1 MNTGSFNSAFKVWN
15 ASTGAIIIGI
25 YDSNHNF
32 GGYGMH
38 SRPDSNRM
46 IMASYIGSYTPA
58 IATFDVA
65 TTALDWAIFVTG
77 FAGISMEVYY
87 LNNTHYVFSTNA

>member
-1 MNTGSFNSAFKVWN
+1 
-15 ASTGAIIIGI
+15 
-25 YDSNHNF
+25 
-32 GGYGMH
+32 MH

-87 LNNTHYVFSTNA
+87 LNNTHYVFSTNAWTLAGSAMVANVYVMPENSINPVWE